1 MHRKTNVFPATRE
14 TLTIAP
20 HVVMAA
26 AENAALPAGKVGG
39 VGDVIRDLPPALVAR
54 GVDVTVLIPEYGLF
68 HDLAEARRLRGITVP
83 FAGQDT
89 EVNVLSLPSPYAGV
103 EYIAFEHARFAPQ
116 GPMIYNDDGHDRPF
130 ATDAGK
136 FALFSACV
144 ARYVLSLD
152 TAPDVVHLHDWHA
165 ALYLFLREFHPEFSP
180 LSSIR
185 SAFTIHNLALQGIR
199 PLDGDES
206 SLAAWFPDLPYDWDR
221 VKDPRYSDC
230 INPMAVGIR
239 MADFVN
245 TVSPSY
251 AAEIVEANRPDQGFR
266 GGEGLERDL
275 RDAAAQGKLAGI
287 LNGTTY
293 PERAYRRPSFSRLV
307 ARIQRDVERWL
318 AAGRG
323 RADLH
328 ELASE
333 RLGALSSR
341 RPMHLLTSIGRL
353 TDQKAALFFE
363 TTSNGTAALDDVLS
377 ELGSDGLLVLL
388 GSGDPALETEL
399 GNLSRKHDNFVFL
412 CGYFDGI
419 ADALYTA
426 GDLFLMPS
434 SFEPCGISQMLA
446 MRAGQ
451 PCVVHA
457 VGGLR
462 DTVHDGID
470 GFSFAGTTP
479 TDQADAFVATVSR
492 ALRCKREQR
501 SDWRRICSVASAA
514 RFSWDVAAAHYIE
527 TVYGNR

>member
-1 MHRKTNVFPATRE
+1 
-14 TLTIAP
+14 
-20 HVVMAA
+20 MAA

-39 VGDVIRDLPPALVAR
+39 VGDVIRDLPPALATHGANVS
-54 GVDVTVLIPEYGLF
+54 VLIPEYGLF
-68 HDLAEARRLRGITVP
+68 RNVDGAQHQGAISVP
-83 FAGQDT
+83 FAGQNMQVD
-89 EVNVLSLPSPYAGV
+89 VLSLPSPFAGV
-103 EYIAFEHARFAPQ
+103 DYIAFEHPRFLPHGA
-116 GPMIYNDDGHDRPF
+116 MIYNDDGHDRPF

-136 FALFSACV
+136 FALFSVCV
-144 ARYVLSLD
+144 ARYVLGLD
-152 TAPDVVHLHDWHA
+152 EAPDVVHLHDWHA
-165 ALYLFLREFHPEFSP
+165 ALYLLLREFHPEFSA
-180 LSSIR
+180 LKSVHA
-185 SAFTIHNLALQGIR
+185 AFTIHNLALQGIR

-206 SLAAWFPDLPYDWDR
+206 SLAAWFPDLVCEWEQ

-251 AAEIVEANRPDQGFR
+251 AGEIVKANRPAQGFR
-266 GGEGLERDL
+266 GGEGLEMDL
-275 RDAAAQGKLAGI
+275 RSAATQGKLAGI

-293 PERAYRRPSFSRLV
+293 PQRSYRRSSFSRLV
-307 ARIQRDVERWL
+307 TKILRDVDRWL

-323 RADLH
+323 RVELH
-328 ELASE
+328 KLARE
-333 RLGALSSR
+333 RLTALPSR
-341 RPMHLLTSIGRL
+341 KPQHLLTSIGRL

-363 TTSNGTAALDDVLS
+363 GTSRGKPALDEIL
-377 ELGSDGLLVLL
+377 EALGSDGLLILL
-388 GSGDPALETEL
+388 GSGDAALETEL
-399 GNLSRKHDNFVFL
+399 GELSRKHDNLVFL

-462 DTVHDGID
+462 DTVRNDID
-470 GFSFAGTTP
+470 GFTFAGTTP
-479 TDQADAFVATVSR
+479 IEQADGFVATVDR
-492 ALRCKREQR
+492 ALDCKREDR
-501 SDWRRICSVASAA
+501 AAWRKIRNAASAA
-514 RFSWDVAAAHYIE
+514 RFTWDVAAKQYAE
-527 TVYGNR
+527 TVYGNRRR